1 MADAEEEGKEDG
13 VNVVEFDSL
22 SCSLIL
28 EKWQV
33 LTRTSEEVSTENDDG
48 TQETQEKPLTPLSA
62 PEGKTVLSIL
72 AK

>member
-33 LTRTSEEVSTENDDG
+33 LPRTWEEVSKENDG
-48 TQETQEKPLTPLSA
+48 TQLQAPSTSLSA
-62 PEGKTVLSIL
+62 PERATVLSLL